1 MDRVSYIENLNNK
14 AYYAKSVMDRDS
26 SLFNE
31 KSELSR
37 NWVKAASEG
46 YQDYLKEKVKNPVAA
61 TIAMRDTVR
70 KSPILNPESFVENQ
84 AKLERRPE
92 VDQYICQLAA
102 NDLMQAKTAYVRQE
116 IIAKDRINLNSVTPK
131 LKGAKK
137 LAFKLGLMFK

>member
-31 KSELSR
+31 KSEFSR

-46 YQDYLKEKVKNPVAA
+46 YQEYLKEKVKNPVAA

-70 KSPILNPESFVENQ
+70 KTPILNGKSFVLNQ
-84 AKLERRPE
+84 AKLERQPE
-92 VDQYICQLAA
+92 VDQYIKQIA
-102 NDLMQAKTAYVRQE
+102 NVEEKQAKTSFVRQE

-137 LAFKLGLMFK
+137 LAFKLGLMF